1 MPCSSLE
8 AITRESCVADN
19 AGIANNSSINQTV
32 NGQIVDTNP
41 SVK

>member
-8 AITRESCVADN
+8 AITRESCVAHN
-19 AGIANNSSINQTV
+19 AGIATSSPVDKTD
-32 NGQIVDTNP
+32 NGQIVDTYP

>member
-8 AITRESCVADN
+8 AITRQSCVAHN
-19 AGIANNSSINQTV
+19 ANIANSSSIDKTD
-32 NGQIVDTNP
+32 NGQIVDTYP